1 MPRSYPLWPIR
12 PCPVPILPCHFRSLF
27 RSVPTPTEVDHPSP
41 SLIMPRPT
49 SYCIAEGTL
58 FHQPS
63 SWKNF
68 LQLASLATYPFPSVA
83 SIWVL
88 PQFGVASMCC
98 LFSTVPPFHL
108 FLENYLQLASL
119 ATYPFRVSPHF
130 GVASCSCRLFQLS
143 TSPPLPKN
151 SPARFARGPSFPSVA
166 LSSCRLNLVSPL
178 FNCPT
183 FPPLP
188 NFSTARFARG
198 PSFPSVASIWVLP
211 QFGAASFQLS
221 HLPASA

>member
-63 SWKNF
+63 SWKIF
-68 LQLASLATYPFPSVA
+68 LQLASLANYPFPSVA

-88 PQFGVASMCC
+88 PQFGVASTWCC

-119 ATYPFRVSPHF
+119 ATYPFRVSPQF
-130 GVASCSCRLFQLS
+130 GCCL
-143 TSPPLPKN
+143 
-151 SPARFARGPSFPSVA
+151 
-166 LSSCRLNLVSPL
+166 
-178 FNCPT
+178 
-183 FPPLP
+183 
-188 NFSTARFARG
+188 FSTVP
-198 PSFPSVASIWVLP
+198 PSRLCQIFLQLASLAVPPFRVSP

-221 HLPASA
+221 RLTTSAKIFSSSLRSRSGGLGGLDRRRIDRTEWTVGTAAQQYLPAS